1 MHIAPD
7 ASNVCT
13 IVATLGHSCLLLVRK
28 SVQQILSKSNNY
40 KNIYTACK
48 CTDFTNFKNCIWL
61 PTVSMHIAPDVPYVY
76 NCRHSW
82 PFMLI
87 VGAQQSVQ
95 LQFCRRLCLPLCA
108 PQLSNEPVIY
118 LKSSVN
124 FNCHSTQQM
133 AWPASFLVQK

>member
-1 MHIAPD
+1 MVLILMY
-7 ASNVCT
+7 T
-13 IVATLGHSCLLLVRK
+13 IVTALGRSCLLFARK
-28 SVQQILSKSNNY
+28 FVQQFCHNLTIIKIYILNASVL
-40 KNIYTACK
+40 T
-48 CTDFTNFKNCIWL
+48 L
-61 PTVSMHIAPDVPYVY
+61 PTLKIVYDCLQRACTLYLTLQTYVY
-76 NCRHSW
+76 NCHHSW

-95 LQFCRRLCLPLCA
+95 LQFCRPLCLPLCA